1 MKDIYIPN
9 LFSSQEIRFFCQIFF
24 APGYFGSSP
33 SSKCTSEQGGLPFSS
48 SSNPS
53 RRVER
58 RRILLVVRDLTNVSN
73 VLFKIASSAHGM
85 RTARKDDY
93 TSPHGARVSAA
104 RLPFQPQY
112 AALRGPCG
120 RGRLRRKNASRFCA
134 HAGLHE
140 ARQTRFARH
149 ALSLR
154 VALRGVAASTVLACS
169 PTETHPTSRHGR
181 WR

>member
-1 MKDIYIPN
+1 VCGEPNFSGNETRFCKRTQFSSLVLKYILEEGGGVKDIYIPN
-9 LFSSQEIRFFCQIFF
+9 LFSRNLKVFLPNFFCTHNFLEV
-24 APGYFGSSP
+24 PLP
-33 SSKCTSEQGGLPFSS
+33 VCTSEQGGLPFSS

-53 RRVER
+53 RR
-58 RRILLVVRDLTNVSN
+58 
-73 VLFKIASSAHGM
+73 
-85 RTARKDDY
+85 
-93 TSPHGARVSAA
+93 A